1 MRKKNE
7 VIREIVRA
15 LTIQP
20 EVAVLPGLRSEVA
33 AMRDPDVTRQWE
45 LLMEAQEALND
56 TDAS

>member
-1 MRKKNE
+1 MR
-7 VIREIVRA
+7 
-15 LTIQP
+15 QW
-20 EVAVLPGLRSEVA
+20 PGLRSEVA